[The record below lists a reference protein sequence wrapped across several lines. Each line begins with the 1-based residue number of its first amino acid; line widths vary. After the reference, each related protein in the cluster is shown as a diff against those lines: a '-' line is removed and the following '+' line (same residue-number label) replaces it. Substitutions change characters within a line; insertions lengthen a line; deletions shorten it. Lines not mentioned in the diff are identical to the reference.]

1 MTAIKK
7 IFEKCDTRN
16 YVNDGT
22 VNRDEELIRAG
33 QLGVGRRWMN
43 NSASVLIGYT

>member
-7 IFEKCDTRN
+7 IFEKFDTRN

-43 NSASVLIGYT
+43 NSALVLIGYT